1 MKTVNYK
8 KIQGKIIPFPNA
20 VSREYK
26 LHKALDSMLTAAT
39 GAGIATAL
47 LCILTFF

>member
-1 MKTVNYK
+1 MKTVNY
-8 KIQGKIIPFPNA
+8 QNTNTKIIPFPNA
-20 VSREYK
+20 MSREYK
-26 LHKALDSMLTAAT
+26 LHKALNSVLTAAT

>member
-1 MKTVNYK
+1 MKTTIHRKSNP
-8 KIQGKIIPFPNA
+8 KIIPFPNA
-20 VSREYK
+20 ACREYK
-26 LHKALDSMLTAAT
+26 LQKALNSMLTAAT